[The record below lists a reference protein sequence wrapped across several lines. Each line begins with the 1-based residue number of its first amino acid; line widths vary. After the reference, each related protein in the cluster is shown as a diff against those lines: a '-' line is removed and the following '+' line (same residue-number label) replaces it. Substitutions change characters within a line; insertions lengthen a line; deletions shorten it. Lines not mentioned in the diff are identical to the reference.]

1 MKNFD
6 ENKKSS
12 KRNHIKNKSHN
23 KDFYDDEFSY
33 QKKASKEFKQ
43 KKQMLD
49 ENEDW
54 ENWEDYK

>member
-12 KRNHIKNKSHN
+12 KRNHIKNKNHN
-23 KDFYDDEFSY
+23 KDFYDDESSY
-33 QKKASKEFKQ
+33 LKKASKEFKQ

-49 ENEDW
+49 EEDW